1 MKPIIIILFFSTLLL
16 SQTTTNYFKYK
27 TTGINATIAITTL
40 SNPNVNGIPLDV
52 GDEIGVFNSTGLC
65 CGAVVWQKA
74 NTAIIAYGDDVMTTN
89 VVEGFK
95 EGELINYKIWVKKS
109 NKVYNAKVQYNAS
122 EPYKTGFFYSNG
134 IYYLID
140 ITGYTS
146 STNIYKNIIPEK
158 FFVYPNYPNPF
169 NPSTNIKIKIP
180 QKSHLTIDVYDING
194 NQVNRINDS
203 FLPPGEYI
211 FKWDG
216 RDKNM
221 NLVPSG
227 IYFYKV
233 KVNENIQIGKMLLA
247 R

>member
-1 MKPIIIILFFSTLLL
+1 MKKLILISLFPLVLL
-16 SQTTTNYFKYK
+16 SQSSTTHFKYK

-40 SNPNVNGIPLDV
+40 SNPNVNGTPIDV
-52 GDEIGVFNSTGLC
+52 GDEIGVFNSAGLC
-65 CGAVVWQKA
+65 CGAVVWQKT

-95 EGELINYKIWVKKS
+95 EGELINYKIWVKKN
-109 NKVYNAKVQYNAS
+109 NKEYNARVQYNAS

-134 IYYLID
+134 IYYLLD

-146 STNIYKNIIPEK
+146 STNVFETTVPLN
-158 FFVYPNYPNPF
+158 FFVFPNYPNPF
-169 NPSTNIKIKIP
+169 NPSTNIKINIST
-180 QKSHLTIDVYDING
+180 KSHLVLDIYDING
-194 NQVNRINDS
+194 NEVNRINNS
-203 FLPPGEYI
+203 FLEPGEYI

-216 RDKNM
+216 RDRNM

-233 KVNENIQIGKMLLA
+233 QINNHIQIGKMLLL